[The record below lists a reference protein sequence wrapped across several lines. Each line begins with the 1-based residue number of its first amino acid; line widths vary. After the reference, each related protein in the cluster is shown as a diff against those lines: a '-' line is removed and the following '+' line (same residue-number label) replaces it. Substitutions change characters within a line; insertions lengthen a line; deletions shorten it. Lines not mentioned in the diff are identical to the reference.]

1 MYEKIRGEIKQAMRD
16 KNTLVLNT
24 LRGLLSAM
32 TNESVAK
39 GRKPDQELSEEE
51 ILAVVKRLAKQR
63 KDSIEQFQKG
73 GRNDLVEVEENE
85 LEIIKKYLPEEVG
98 EDEIR
103 KVVEQ
108 KKTELGITDK
118 TKIGILVGAVMKELK
133 GRADGGEVKRI
144 VEESF

>member
-24 LRGLLSAM
+24 LRGLLSAL

-39 GRKPDQELSEEE
+39 GRKPDQELNDEE

-73 GRNDLVEVEENE
+73 GRNDLVEIEENE

-103 KVVEQ
+103 KIVEQ
-108 KKTELGITDK
+108 KKTELGIVDK
-118 TKIGILVGAVMKELK
+118 TKIGILVGAVMKEFK
-133 GRADGGEVKRI
+133 GRADGGMVKRI
-144 VEESF
+144 VEESL